1 METRDDLIKAR
12 QDKLQ
17 RMIAAGIDPYPYT
30 YERTHRVTE
39 ILANWDDLMG
49 SPASTSSHP
58 ERSEGS
64 RGTEETEKERS
75 FSAGETDRQD
85 DTSGSSTTISIAGRL
100 VAKRVMGKA
109 AFAHLHDDTGRIQL
123 YIKRDDI
130 NPPDIDDPTKAP
142 YSLFKGAIDLGD
154 WIGIRGHLMVTK
166 TGEKSIRVHEWTLL
180 AKCIRPLPV
189 VKEDAETGKRFH
201 EYSDPDER
209 YRNRAMDLTVNP
221 DERQVFRTR
230 ALLIREMRRHLD
242 DANFLEVETPVLQPL
257 YGGGTA
263 RPFKTHHN
271 QLKKDL
277 FLRIAD
283 ELYLKR
289 LIVGG
294 LDRVYEISKDF
305 RNEGV
310 DRSHNPEF
318 TMMECYAAFVD
329 YNYIMDLVEQ
339 IVSSIAMAIHGSY
352 VVPWGEGTID
362 FTPPWQRVKF
372 FGALE
377 EMTGVDLTGA
387 DAATVHEMCKKHNV
401 PLPDNASHGKMLDEL
416 FGELVEPTLTRPTFV
431 IDFPLVLSP
440 LAKKH
445 RDDPRL
451 VERFEGYV
459 GGFEICNAFSELNDP
474 ADQRARFE
482 EQQKARA
489 GGDDEAMPLD
499 EDYIGVMELG
509 MPPMGGLGMGVDR
522 LAMLMSNR
530 QSIRDV
536 ILFPLLRDRAQH
548 GDEEITN
555 DK

>member
-17 RMIAAGIDPYPYT
+17 RMIDAGIEAYPYS
-30 YERTHRVTE
+30 YERSHRVSDLTE
-39 ILANWDDLMG
+39 NFDQLMAEQKDD
-49 SPASTSSHP
+49 PQ
-58 ERSEGS
+58 SEIEGAK
-64 RGTEETEKERS
+64 TPTV
-75 FSAGETDRQD
+75 T
-85 DTSGSSTTISIAGRL
+85 IAGRL

-109 AFAHLHDDTGRIQL
+109 AFAHIHDDTGRIQL
-123 YIKRDDI
+123 YVKRDDI
-130 NPPDIDDPTKAP
+130 NPPEVEDVAKAP
-142 YSLFKGAIDLGD
+142 YSLFKGAVDLGD
-154 WIGIRGHLMVTK
+154 WIGVRGYLMVTK
-166 TGEKSIRVHEWTLL
+166 TGEKSLHVLEWTLL

-221 DERQVFRTR
+221 DEREVFRNR

-242 DANFLEVETPVLQPL
+242 EANFLEVETPVLQPL

-263 RPFKTHHN
+263 RPFTTHHN

-289 LIVGG
+289 LVTGG

-318 TMMECYAAFVD
+318 TMMECYAAFED
-329 YNYIMDLVEQ
+329 YTFMMDLTERM
-339 IVSSIAMAIHGSY
+339 VSEIAMAIHGTY
-352 VVPWGEGTID
+352 VLPWGEDTID

-377 EMTGVDLTGA
+377 EKTGVDLTGA
-387 DAATVHEMCKKHNV
+387 SAEDVHAMCKKHHV
-401 PLPDNASHGKMLDEL
+401 PLPDNAGHGKMLDEL

-445 RDDPRL
+445 RDDDRL

-482 EQQKARA
+482 NQQKARA

-499 EDYIGVMELG
+499 EDYLGVMELG
-509 MPPMGGLGMGVDR
+509 MPPMGGLGVGVDR

-536 ILFPLLRDRAQH
+536 ILFPLLRDRDQ
-548 GDEEITN
+548 GGTDEL
-555 DK
+555 